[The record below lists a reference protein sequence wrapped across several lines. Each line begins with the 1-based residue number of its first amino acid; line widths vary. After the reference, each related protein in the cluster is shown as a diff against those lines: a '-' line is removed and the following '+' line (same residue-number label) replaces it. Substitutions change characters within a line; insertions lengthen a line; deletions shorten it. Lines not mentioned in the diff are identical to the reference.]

1 MKEIKT
7 AIKVQDIIDLFED
20 GEEVIKV
27 EIDQD
32 GWNAALQSEA
42 YGYDDTIYKI
52 VLEKYDYEE
61 FEEVENYEARLNNCY
76 LEPVEVGNYLI
87 DVEFI

>member
-1 MKEIKT
+1 MKEIN
-7 AIKVQDIIDLFED
+7 AMVKVQDIIDLFED

-32 GWNAALQSEA
+32 GWNAALQDEA

-52 VLEKYDYEE
+52 ELEKYDYEE
-61 FEEVENYEARLNNCY
+61 FEEVENYEARLNDCY
-76 LEPVEVGNYLI
+76 IKLVEVGNYLI
-87 DVEFI
+87 NVEFI

>member
-1 MKEIKT
+1 MKEINT

-20 GEEVIKV
+20 GEEVVKV

-32 GWNAALQSEA
+32 GWNAVLQDEA

-52 VLEKYDYEE
+52 ELEKYDYEE
-61 FEEVENYEARLNNCY
+61 FKEVEDYEAWLNDCY
-76 LEPVEVGNYLI
+76 IKLVEIDNYLI
-87 DVEFI
+87 DIDFL

>member
-1 MKEIKT
+1 MKEIK
-7 AIKVQDIIDLFED
+7 AMVKVQDIIDLFED

-32 GWNAALQSEA
+32 GWNAVLQSEA

-52 VLEKYDYEE
+52 VLEKCDYEE
-61 FEEVENYEARLNNCY
+61 FEEVENYEAWLNDCY
-76 LEPVEVGNYLI
+76 IKVVEVNNYLI
-87 DVEFI
+87 DIEFL